1 MLDAHNIPYTYR
13 EYSRE
18 PLSREELVDVLT
30 KLGARPG
37 EVLRTREV
45 TKSGLDATLPDDALI
60 DAIVDNPRLLQRPIG
75 VMGDKA
81 VIGRPP
87 EQLLTIVSG

>member
-18 PLSREELVDVLT
+18 PLSRDELVDVLT
-30 KLGARPG
+30 KLGARPS

-75 VMGDKA
+75 VMGDRA

-87 EQLLTIVSG
+87 EQLLTIV

>member
-18 PLSREELVDVLT
+18 PLSRDELVDVLT
-30 KLGARPG
+30 KLGARPS

-45 TKSGLDATLPDDALI
+45 NTSGLDTTLPDDALI

-75 VMGDKA
+75 VMGDRA
-81 VIGRPP
+81 VIGRPA
-87 EQLLTIVSG
+87 EQLLTIV

>member
-18 PLSREELVDVLT
+18 PLSRDELVDVLT
-30 KLGARPG
+30 KLGARPS
-37 EVLRTREV
+37 EVLRAREV

-75 VMGDKA
+75 VMGDRA

-87 EQLLTIVSG
+87 EQLLTIV